1 MKTRI
6 ITLLTALFAWAAG
19 LQAQQITS
27 LTMTIRQ
34 NGEAFTES
42 IPATGFEDVDLT
54 NEPLT
59 SLVIQDVEIETS
71 GNISEA
77 FIVGGMYNQNETPY
91 DDDWRNIPLEN
102 QGKGK
107 FAIKG
112 MDAELIEA
120 GKTKVKVFEFYAYAK
135 DGSGN
140 DIYYNNG
147 GSNYKIIFTRGEG
160 DAAGWKVKFYKDQ
173 TATLSLLI
181 DNTPHDYAF
190 TGDAERTPGTDQQP
204 GQLRS
209 LVINGFTL
217 DMIRNDNVS
226 VKDVSIQYKVYE
238 EGQDGNWNRLDA
250 QSMSD
255 ERVYNKD
262 KDVYENH
269 VTFRASGLNLEVTE
283 GLTTG
288 KDYVLEI
295 IYQVVVEGDYIFLGR
310 DRDSSCFRFSIASD
324 DNPGTPFDIDGD
336 GQFTIGD
343 ITALIQ
349 HYLDR

>member
-6 ITLLTALFAWAAG
+6 FTLLIALLAMATG

-34 NGEAFTES
+34 NGEAFTTN

-54 NEPLT
+54 GETIT

-77 FIVGGMYNQNETPY
+77 CIVGGMYNQNETPR
-91 DDDWRNIPLEN
+91 DDDWRNIPLED
-102 QGKGK
+102 QGEGK
-107 FAIKG
+107 FALKG
-112 MDAELIEA
+112 MNAELIES

-140 DIYYNNG
+140 TIYYNNG
-147 GSNYKIIFTRGEG
+147 GSNYKIIFVRGG
-160 DAAGWKVKFYKDQ
+160 DAIGWKVKFYKDQ

-181 DNTPHDYAF
+181 NNTQQDYAF
-190 TGDAERTPGTDQQP
+190 NGDAERTPGTDLQP

-209 LVINGFTL
+209 LVINGFSL
-217 DMIRNDNVS
+217 DLVRNDDVS
-226 VKDVSIQYKVYE
+226 LKDVSIQYKVYE

-250 QSMSD
+250 QSMTD
-255 ERVYNKD
+255 DRVYNKD

-269 VTFRASGLNLEVTE
+269 VTFRASGLNCEVAE
-283 GLTTG
+283 GLVPG

-295 IYQVVVEGDYIFLGR
+295 IYQVVVEGDYIFLGKNK
-310 DRDSSCFRFSIASD
+310 DTSCFRFSIVSD
-324 DNPGTPFDIDGD
+324 DNPGTPYDIDGD
-336 GQFTIGD
+336 GQLTIGD

-349 HYLDR
+349 HYLDQ